1 LISKYLL
8 NKQAIRKKGKREV
21 RKEEETELEM
31 RNEQLGRKR
40 KKEKEMGN

>member
-1 LISKYLL
+1 
-8 NKQAIRKKGKREV
+8 V

-40 KKEKEMGN
+40 KKEKVLKLLGDESFFL